1 MVMFDYFEGI
11 LEGVEFLIAVGSI
24 VGLLGLFVALIFIVW
39 GSKRMRY
46 HMTGV
51 IIVSFILLGVCGPD
65 TGIKY
70 FRIFR

>member
-1 MVMFDYFEGI
+1 MVMFDYFEDV

-24 VGLLGLFVALIFIVW
+24 VGLLGIFVGLIFILW

-46 HMTGV
+46 NMVGV

>member
-1 MVMFDYFEGI
+1 MVMFDYFESV

-24 VGLLGLFVALIFIVW
+24 VGLLGLFVGLIFIVW

-51 IIVSFILLGVCGPD
+51 IIVSFILLGVCGPN

>member
-1 MVMFDYFEGI
+1 MVLFDYFESV

-24 VGLLGLFVALIFIVW
+24 VGLLGIFIGLIFLIW
-39 GSKRMRY
+39 GSSRMRY
-46 HMTGV
+46 KMVGV
-51 IIVSFILLGVCGPD
+51 IVVSFVLLGICGPN

>member
-1 MVMFDYFEGI
+1 MVMFDYFEDV

-24 VGLLGLFVALIFIVW
+24 VGLLGLFVGLIFLIW

-46 HMTGV
+46 QMTGV
-51 IIVSFILLGVCGPD
+51 VIVSFILLAVCGPD
-65 TGIKY
+65 AGIKY